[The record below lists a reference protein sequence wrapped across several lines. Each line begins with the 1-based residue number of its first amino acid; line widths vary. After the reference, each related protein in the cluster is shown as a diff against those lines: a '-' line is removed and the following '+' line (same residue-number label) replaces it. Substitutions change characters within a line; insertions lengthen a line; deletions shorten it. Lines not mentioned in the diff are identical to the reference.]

1 MMRSFRAFLWLVRDF
16 LIGVSTPSSAGED
29 VGPFVRAVWLVQRHG
44 KPEVV
49 RPEYDQKLKGKWL
62 MSGNWCGCQALAQRD
77 GAPRRRKSLPDGQM
91 RGE

>member
-1 MMRSFRAFLWLVRDF
+1 MKIEELKKIKDQRPFQAFRIRLTD
-16 LIGVSTPSSAGED
+16 
-29 VGPFVRAVWLVQRHG
+29 G
-44 KPEVV
+44 KEIEIK
-49 RPEYDQKLKGKWL
+49 RL

>member
-1 MMRSFRAFLWLVRDF
+1 
-16 LIGVSTPSSAGED
+16 
-29 VGPFVRAVWLVQRHG
+29 
-44 KPEVV
+44 
-49 RPEYDQKLKGKWL
+49 